1 MLKPRALGVAGS
13 RNPNSVFG
21 TGCPPFCLFTL
32 APCVSAVFP
41 GEPPAW
47 QAPGSLFTGIP
58 QPAGSCVVS
67 PLLKPH
73 SGQAWA
79 ATVVGPV
86 NSGSCPRRWSTP
98 PPPPRDPPHWLGKG
112 WGRHGLCGE
121 ELEVWDISRSW
132 RGLELEGGLDLGPA
146 GHPQRWREAVVKLL
160 VCLGGTGLAGG
171 W

>member
-1 MLKPRALGVAGS
+1 MAGS

-132 RGLELEGGLDLGPA
+132 RGLELVRSGPCRTPAEMERSSGEASGLPRGDWA
-146 GHPQRWREAVVKLL
+146 GWWL
-160 VCLGGTGLAGG
+160 VT
-171 W
+171 